1 MRAVVQRVTHASV
14 TVDENIVGEI
24 GSGLLVLVGVEKED
38 TLSDVKYI
46 AGKVIGLRI
55 FPDDADK
62 MNLNAVDVSAE
73 IMVVS
78 QFTLLGDVRKGR
90 RPSFIDAAAA
100 EPNASRLESVA
111 SQHLPYSLDC
121 VLRRLPFLFQFNSRR
136 SPNRLDVARHE
147 PAVRRLPLQRWLYPV
162 RERVWQLP
170 SANKSGTIRC
180 FRSWFPSEAA
190 GACEKEH
197 HGRYAKL
204 LVV

>member
-1 MRAVVQRVTHASV
+1 MRAVVQRVIHASV

-100 EPNASRLESVA
+100 ELGNELYEACATLIRQSGLKVATGQFQADMKVALVNDGPVTILLDSRK
-111 SQHLPYSLDC
+111 H
-121 VLRRLPFLFQFNSRR
+121 F
-136 SPNRLDVARHE
+136 
-147 PAVRRLPLQRWLYPV
+147 
-162 RERVWQLP
+162 
-170 SANKSGTIRC
+170 
-180 FRSWFPSEAA
+180 
-190 GACEKEH
+190 
-197 HGRYAKL
+197 
-204 LVV
+204 